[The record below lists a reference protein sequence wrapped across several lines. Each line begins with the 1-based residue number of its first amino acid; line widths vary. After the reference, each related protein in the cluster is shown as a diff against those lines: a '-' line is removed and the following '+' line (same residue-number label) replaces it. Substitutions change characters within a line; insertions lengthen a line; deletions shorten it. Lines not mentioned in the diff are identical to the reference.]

1 MNNEYNTHDS
11 WGMVGIYHQHH
22 NGRELF
28 GSDVTNYNTICL
40 KIKTAQCSRDLGRDW
55 IMGDKT
61 LIEITLSANQFADL
75 LTNANI
81 GDGVP
86 CTIEYVAGKGM
97 IEYKPQKPKLEII
110 EEERN
115 ELAERTVNDLESSI
129 TMVKELITN
138 KKLSKAVGE
147 ELLSK
152 MKDAYSSLVGGGKEF
167 FKKQAK
173 QEVND
178 MVTEAKRQVQ
188 SYVDNKIYSTG
199 LKMLQDGFISPQLIE
214 STTEY
219 NLLTDECGV
228 ENL

>member
-1 MNNEYNTHDS
+1 MNREYEKHDS
-11 WGMVGIYHQHH
+11 WCMVGIYHQQH

-40 KIKTAQCSRDLGRDW
+40 RIKTAQCTRDLGRDW
-55 IMGDKT
+55 IMGDKN

-75 LTNANI
+75 LTNANM

-86 CTIEYVAGKGM
+86 CTIEYVAGKGL

-110 EEERN
+110 EEERD
-115 ELAERTVNDLESSI
+115 ELAEKTVSDLESSI
-129 TMVKELITN
+129 AMVKELIAN
-138 KKLSKAVGE
+138 KKLSQSAGK

-152 MKDAYSSLVGGGKEF
+152 MGGAYSSLVGGSKEF

-173 QEVND
+173 QKVND

-199 LKMLQDGFISPQLIE
+199 LKMLQDGFVAPQLIE
-214 STTEY
+214 SNTEY
-219 NLLTDECGV
+219 NLLTD
-228 ENL
+228 

>member
-1 MNNEYNTHDS
+1 MNNEYEKHDS
-11 WGMVGIYHQHH
+11 WGMVGIYHQQHK
-22 NGRELF
+22 GRELF

-40 KIKTAQCSRDLGRDW
+40 KIKTAQCSRDLGKDW

-61 LIEITLSANQFADL
+61 LVEICLSANQFADL

-86 CTIEYVAGKGM
+86 CTIEYVAGKGI
-97 IEYKPQKPKLEII
+97 IEYKPQKPKVEII
-110 EEERN
+110 KEERD
-115 ELAERTVNDLESSI
+115 ELAEKTVSDLESSI
-129 TMVKELITN
+129 AMVKELIAN
-138 KKLSKAVGE
+138 KKLSKTVGE

-152 MKDAYSSLVGGGKEF
+152 MRAAYSSLVGNSKEF

-173 QEVND
+173 QEIND

-188 SYVDNKIYSTG
+188 SYVDNKIYSIG
-199 LKMLQDGFISPQLIE
+199 LKMLQDGFVSPQLIG

-219 NLLTDECGV
+219 NLLTDECK
-228 ENL
+228 

>member
-1 MNNEYNTHDS
+1 MNREYEKHDS

-22 NGRELF
+22 CGKELF

-55 IMGDKT
+55 IMGDRT
-61 LIEITLSANQFADL
+61 LIEINLSANQFADL

-86 CTIEYVAGKGM
+86 CTIEYMAGKGM

-110 EEERN
+110 EEERD
-115 ELAERTVNDLESSI
+115 ELAESTVNDLKSSI
-129 TMVKELITN
+129 AMVEELIAN
-138 KKLSKAVGE
+138 KKISQSTGK

-152 MKDAYSSLVGGGKEF
+152 VKGAYSSLMGGSKEF

-178 MVTEAKRQVQ
+178 MVVEAKRQVQ

-199 LKMLQDGFISPQLIE
+199 LKMLQDGFVSPQLIE
-214 STTEY
+214 NKTEY
-219 NLLTDECGV
+219 SLLTDEC
-228 ENL
+228 EK

>member
-1 MNNEYNTHDS
+1 MNAKYETHDS

-22 NGRELF
+22 GRRELF

-61 LIEITLSANQFADL
+61 LVEICLSANQFADL
-75 LTNANI
+75 LTNANM

-97 IEYKPQKPKLEII
+97 IKYKPQKPKLAVI

-115 ELAERTVNDLESSI
+115 ELAEKTISDLESSI
-129 TMVKELITN
+129 TMVRELITN
-138 KKLSKAVGE
+138 KKLSKSAGE

-152 MKDAYSSLVGGGKEF
+152 INGAYSSLVGGSKEF

-173 QEVND
+173 QEIND

-199 LKMLQDGFISPQLIE
+199 IKMLQDGFVSPQLIE
-214 STTEY
+214 NKTES
-219 NLLTDECGV
+219 NLLT
-228 ENL
+228 NK

>member
-1 MNNEYNTHDS
+1 MNKEYEKHDS

-22 NGRELF
+22 SARELF

-75 LTNANI
+75 LTNANM

-86 CTIEYVAGKGM
+86 CTIEYVADKGM

-110 EEERN
+110 EEERD
-115 ELAERTVNDLESSI
+115 ELAEKTVSDLESSI
-129 TMVKELITN
+129 AMVKELIAN
-138 KKLSKAVGE
+138 KKLSKSAGE

-152 MKDAYSSLVGGGKEF
+152 VSGAYSSLVGGSKEF
-167 FKKQAK
+167 FRKQAK
-173 QEVND
+173 LEVDD

-199 LKMLQDGFISPQLIE
+199 LKLLQDGFVSPQLIE
-214 STTEY
+214 NKTEY
-219 NLLTDECGV
+219 NLLTDECG
-228 ENL
+228 E

>member
-1 MNNEYNTHDS
+1 MSKEYERHDS

-22 NGRELF
+22 GGKELF

-97 IEYKPQKPKLEII
+97 IEYKPQKPKIEII
-110 EEERN
+110 EEERD
-115 ELAERTVNDLESSI
+115 ELAEKTVSDLESSI
-129 TMVKELITN
+129 AMVKELIAN
-138 KKLSKAVGE
+138 KKLSKSAGE

-152 MKDAYSSLVGGGKEF
+152 VNGAYSSLVGGSKEF
-167 FKKQAK
+167 FKKQVK

-178 MVTEAKRQVQ
+178 MVIEAKRQVQ

-199 LKMLQDGFISPQLIE
+199 LKMLQDGFVSPQLIE
-214 STTEY
+214 NKTEY
-219 NLLTDECGV
+219 NLLTDECGK
-228 ENL
+228 

>member
-1 MNNEYNTHDS
+1 MEKQYEKHDS
-11 WGMVGIYHQHH
+11 WGMVGIYHQQH

-55 IMGDKT
+55 IMGDKN

-75 LTNANI
+75 LTNANM

-86 CTIEYVAGKGM
+86 CTIEYVVGKGI
-97 IEYKPQKPKLEII
+97 IEYRSQKPKLEII
-110 EEERN
+110 EEKRD
-115 ELAERTVNDLESSI
+115 ELAEKTVSDLESSI
-129 TMVKELITN
+129 AMVKELIAN
-138 KKLSKAVGE
+138 KKLSKSVGG

-152 MKDAYSSLVGGGKEF
+152 MGGAYSSLVGGSKEF
-167 FKKQAK
+167 YKKQAK
-173 QEVND
+173 QEVNN

-199 LKMLQDGFISPQLIE
+199 LKMLQDGFVSPQLIE
-214 STTEY
+214 NKTEY
-219 NLLTDECGV
+219 SLLTDGYE
-228 ENL
+228 E

>member
-1 MNNEYNTHDS
+1 MNREYEKHDS

-22 NGRELF
+22 CYKELF

-55 IMGDKT
+55 IMGDRT

-86 CTIEYVAGKGM
+86 CTIEYIAGKGM

-110 EEERN
+110 EEERD
-115 ELAERTVNDLESSI
+115 ELAESTVNDLKSSI
-129 TMVKELITN
+129 AMVEELIAN
-138 KKLSKAVGE
+138 KKLSQSTGK

-152 MKDAYSSLVGGGKEF
+152 VKGAYYSLVGGSKEF

-178 MVTEAKRQVQ
+178 MVVEAKRQVQ

-199 LKMLQDGFISPQLIE
+199 IKMLQDGFVSPQLIE

-219 NLLTDECGV
+219 GLLTDEC
-228 ENL
+228 EK

>member
-1 MNNEYNTHDS
+1 MNAKYEAHDS

-22 NGRELF
+22 GGRELF

-61 LIEITLSANQFADL
+61 LVEICLSANQFADL
-75 LTNANI
+75 LTNANM

-97 IEYKPQKPKLEII
+97 IEYKSQKPKLAVI

-115 ELAERTVNDLESSI
+115 ELTEKTISDLESSI
-129 TMVKELITN
+129 AMVRELITN
-138 KKLSKAVGE
+138 KKLSKSAGE

-152 MKDAYSSLVGGGKEF
+152 INGAYSSLVGSSKEF

-173 QEVND
+173 QEIND

-199 LKMLQDGFISPQLIE
+199 LKMLQDGFVSPQLIE
-214 STTEY
+214 NKTESS
-219 NLLTDECGV
+219 LLISK
-228 ENL
+228 